1 MAISSRSPSIRI
13 EHAENGLPSWQ
24 HGPMPSQSRSRISQQ
39 ASDAHILRRILGL
52 PPELTKPPA
61 PKGVQRLHRV
71 GTRLAPLGKWPLE
84 AAFLSVL
91 PGAQNVSTESLYN
104 EDCRRVIPIR

>member
-1 MAISSRSPSIRI
+1 MAYRRGNTARCRLSRGRVFRSKQVMHSP
-13 EHAENGLPSWQ
+13 
-24 HGPMPSQSRSRISQQ
+24 
-39 ASDAHILRRILGL
+39 RRILGL

-61 PKGVQRLHRV
+61 PKRCPAASQGRCPPCASRQV
-71 GTRLAPLGKWPLE
+71 AAFE